1 MRRNASIDWTMKESA
16 GAKLRVMTK
25 RVLRKYGYRPDR
37 QEKGTRTV
45 LEQAELISA
54 DWAA

>member
-1 MRRNASIDWTMKESA
+1 MKESA